1 MRRYT
6 AMFATQPIRALC
18 TLTIAGVLAPMAW
31 AQHADMMVQQQDGK
45 LVTGLAEIEG
55 NNFTIPTQVYG
66 AGLLSNYRASNPGFV
81 ALAED
86 SPLLPAGALPASTD
100 LYFDFL
106 TMTVE
111 QSVSNLYYWDG
122 LDDDLN
128 GLNADDVDFVVP
140 DNTTFRVVN
149 NGTFTADASDQMVP
163 GGLVYTTDFDGSIHT
178 HPAYGV
184 DTLDA
189 TTPAAGVYLVSM
201 QLRMDGVETSDPV
214 FLAMRT
220 SALGSDALLAAQN
233 WVADKIEMLTSPP
246 VLTGDYNGDGLVD
259 LADYTVWR
267 NTLGSTTNLA
277 ANGDN
282 SGASEGVIDTADY
295 LAWKDNFGDSL
306 APAAALVTGSS
317 VPEPMSLALLT
328 VFGLM
333 LLLGHFIQEKV
344 APHGA

>member
-1 MRRYT
+1 MLK
-6 AMFATQPIRALC
+6 FHLHQLLC
-18 TLTIAGVLAPMAW
+18 VLILVVGLESLAS
-31 AQHADMMVQQQDGK
+31 AQHADIMVQLEDGK
-45 LVTGLAEIEG
+45 LVTGLAELEG
-55 NNFTIPTQVYG
+55 GSFTIPQQVFVG
-66 AGLLSNYRASNPGFV
+66 NLLSNYRALDPGFYS
-81 ALAED
+81 LNNT
-86 SPLLPAGALPASTD
+86 SPLLPADPLPSGTD
-100 LYFDFL
+100 LDFDFL
-106 TMTVE
+106 PMTVDLTI
-111 QSVSNLYYWDG
+111 SNLFYWDG
-122 LDDDLN
+122 LDDDAN
-128 GLNADDVDFVVP
+128 GIDVDDVDFARP
-140 DNTTFRVVN
+140 DNAVYKVVN
-149 NGTFTADASDQMVP
+149 NGTFTADATDQLIE
-163 GGLVYTTDFDGSIHT
+163 GGLIGTTAFNSLLHV
-178 HPAYGV
+178 HPGYRLES
-184 DTLDA
+184 LDA
-189 TTPAAGVYLVSM
+189 TTPAEGVYLISM
-201 QLRMDGVETSDPV
+201 QLRMDGFETSDPI

-220 SALGSDALLAAQN
+220 SSLGSDSLIATRN
-233 WVADKIEMLTSPP
+233 WINDNIEMLTSPP